1 MAIQLAINNRRKEL
15 ALTTAGQLG
24 DDLSGLVW
32 RANALLSLQQSDRA
46 ARLVLPK
53 LDALMKHSRRAQ
65 VLLGK
70 VIGNQAPSS
79 AAYRYWRD
87 VVENDPSWPYAL
99 QQLRSQLERLGEK
112 TQANEI

>member
-46 ARLVLPK
+46 QRL
-53 LDALMKHSRRAQ
+53 SWCC
-65 VLLGK
+65 
-70 VIGNQAPSS
+70 PSS
-79 AAYRYWRD
+79 T
-87 VVENDPSWPYAL
+87 
-99 QQLRSQLERLGEK
+99 RS
-112 TQANEI
+112 